1 VFAVFVVIGA
11 ITLYDQFV
19 TPHMNYFHA
28 TQEYA
33 LVMGDIAKKTNTI
46 RVVTELKKKKLE
58 ELQDKFKHIHTK
70 LFNSVE
76 AEEFFSDIQAI
87 AEQANC
93 IVYSLN
99 FSPINTATEETV
111 QSKVTDNINENCVTL
126 TVAGS
131 YTDIVNLI
139 NSLQNRPKQVWTD
152 SISIETIG
160 NSDVL
165 KCELNIRIYV
175 IYDKWRHR
183 ND

>member
-1 VFAVFVVIGA
+1 
-11 ITLYDQFV
+11 
-19 TPHMNYFHA
+19 
-28 TQEYA
+28 
-33 LVMGDIAKKTNTI
+33 MGDIAKKTNTI

-111 QSKVTDNINENCVTL
+111 QSKVT
-126 TVAGS
+126 
-131 YTDIVNLI
+131 
-139 NSLQNRPKQVWTD
+139 
-152 SISIETIG
+152 
-160 NSDVL
+160 
-165 KCELNIRIYV
+165 
-175 IYDKWRHR
+175 
-183 ND
+183 

>member
-11 ITLYDQFV
+11 ITLYEQFV

-58 ELQDKFKHIHTK
+58 ELQDKFKDIHAK
-70 LFNSVE
+70 LFNPVE

-99 FSPINTATEETV
+99 FSPINTATKKTV
-111 QSKVTDNINENCVTL
+111 KSKVTKNISENCVTL
-126 TVAGS
+126 TVGGS

-152 SISIETIG
+152 SITIEAIG

-175 IYDKWRHR
+175 IYDKWRQR